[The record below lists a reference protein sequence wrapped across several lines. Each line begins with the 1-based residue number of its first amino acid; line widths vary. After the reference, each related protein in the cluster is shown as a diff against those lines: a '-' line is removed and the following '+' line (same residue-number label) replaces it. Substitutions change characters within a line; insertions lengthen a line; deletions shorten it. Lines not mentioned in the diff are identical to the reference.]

1 MMRNARQTK
10 ILELIEEKEIETQ
23 VELCQELASARFK
36 VTQATVSRD
45 VRELGLYKVAGI
57 EKRYRYTA
65 IKKKEGNLPDR
76 MRALFES
83 GVESVLAVGNLVIT
97 KTIAGYGANA
107 GAVIDYLGF
116 QEVLGSISGDDTVLS
131 VCPTSEDAEV
141 VCNRLNSIA
150 KG

>member
-10 ILELIEEKEIETQ
+10 ILELIEENEIETQ
-23 VELCQELASARFK
+23 VELCNKLAEEQFK

-45 VRELGLYKVAGI
+45 VRELGLYKVAGV

-76 MRALFES
+76 MRSLFES
-83 GVESVLAVGNLVIT
+83 GVETVITVGNLVIT
-97 KTIAGYGANA
+97 KTITGYGANA
-107 GAVIDYLGF
+107 GAVIDYLSF
-116 QEVLGSISGDDTVLS
+116 PEIVGSVSGDDTVLS
-131 VCPTSEDAEV
+131 VCMNAQDATEV
-141 VCNRLNSIA
+141 CEKLSAIA